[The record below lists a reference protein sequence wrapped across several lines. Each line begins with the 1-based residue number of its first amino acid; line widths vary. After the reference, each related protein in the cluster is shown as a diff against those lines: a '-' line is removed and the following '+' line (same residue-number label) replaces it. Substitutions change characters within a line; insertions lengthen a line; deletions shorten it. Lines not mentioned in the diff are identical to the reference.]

1 MMEAGYRAQGLNY
14 RYLTLQV
21 KKGELQKAM
30 EAVRFFGIK
39 GVNLTVPHKVDVI
52 PFLDELSLSAEIIG
66 AVNSVCN
73 RDGVLV
79 GENTDGKGF
88 VTSLMEAG
96 VSLSGKVLTILGAGG
111 AARAVAVE
119 CAVSGAGKIYIINR
133 NAERGRELA
142 ELIRNRTDAEA
153 EYISWEGQAKIP
165 EDTEVLVNATSIGMA
180 ENRGLSGASDDLAPD
195 IHYEEI
201 RKEMVVCDVVF
212 NPPETEFLKRAKARG
227 AKL

>member
-1 MMEAGYRAQGLNY
+1 M
-14 RYLTLQV
+14 
-21 KKGELQKAM
+21 
-30 EAVRFFGIK
+30 
-39 GVNLTVPHKVDVI
+39 
-52 PFLDELSLSAEIIG
+52 
-66 AVNSVCN
+66 
-73 RDGVLV
+73 

-180 ENRGLSGASDDLAPD
+180 ENRGLS
-195 IHYEEI
+195 
-201 RKEMVVCDVVF
+201 
-212 NPPETEFLKRAKARG
+212 RG
-227 AKL
+227 FGRFGTGYSL